1 MLNLDPTS
9 EFVQG
14 LAVVALIV
22 ILFRDGLEVEA
33 EMLQTAWRLPLRKL
47 VLAMPITA
55 GIVAVTAHVV
65 TDLGWTECL
74 LLGALLSPTDPVL
87 SSAVVTNP
95 RVPRLVR
102 HSLNL
107 ESGLNDGLALPAVLA
122 FTAAA
127 SGDDDFVWWQ
137 FVLQDV
143 LVGVLTGLA
152 VAFVASRLMPKG
164 RSLGHAISS
173 HQRRVRARV
182 AFAAYGTATLSPEGN
197 GFIAVFVAAIAFG
210 IWRPDIRA
218 CFERQSEDIVEIVKL
233 GVFVVFGAI
242 ITLDGLF
249 GDGWAAVAIVV
260 FTLVVARP
268 VAVFAALAG
277 SRQVDTAE
285 KAFMAWFGPKG
296 VATMAFALFVLGS
309 AAPEGERIANIAA
322 LAVLISIA
330 AHGLSDHPGSEWI
343 ARREMRKK
351 QVTHTPKP
359 VVGCNRSLWQGAR
372 HNFKWGFHAFLAHSD
387 RGHRGQWGPQLFC
400 PPGSARP
407 VRFRRRGVVGGV
419 TDQLPSLPAPAVPA
433 PALPVPLPAS
443 CATTGAPAQA
453 PTPVPAP
460 KLPAPPS
467 APAAVPQAPC
477 PGCQIRVVQR
487 RLRGS
492 SPSQSEPRRAARRLI
507 ERNRRRLGQ
516 APGVGRPSRAV
527 SVTAEERPSVPPADR
542 ARARGRATA
551 NTDAALASVA
561 VQGDAADLPEKS
573 SPDTAPFTGL
583 QLAYLVAM
591 GLMLATVGLTV
602 RRMARR

>member
-1 MLNLDPTS
+1 VTH
-9 EFVQG
+9 
-14 LAVVALIV
+14 AL
-22 ILFRDGLEVEA
+22 
-33 EMLQTAWRLPLRKL
+33 
-47 VLAMPITA
+47 
-55 GIVAVTAHVV
+55 
-65 TDLGWTECL
+65 TDLGWTESFL
-74 LLGALLSPTDPVL
+74 VGALLSPTDPVL

-143 LVGVLTGLA
+143 LVGVLTGLV
-152 VAFVASRLMPKG
+152 VAFVASRLMPQG

-173 HQRRVRARV
+173 HQKALYGLGV

-210 IWRPDIRA
+210 IWRPDIRGS
-218 CFERQSEDIVEIVKL
+218 FEAQSEDIVEIVKL

-322 LAVLISIA
+322 LAVLVSIA

-343 ARREMRKK
+343 ARRELRKK
-351 QVTHTPKP
+351 QVTHTP
-359 VVGCNRSLWQGAR
+359 Q
-372 HNFKWGFHAFLAHSD
+372 
-387 RGHRGQWGPQLFC
+387 
-400 PPGSARP
+400 PG
-407 VRFRRRGVVGGV
+407 
-419 TDQLPSLPAPAVPA
+419 
-433 PALPVPLPAS
+433 
-443 CATTGAPAQA
+443 
-453 PTPVPAP
+453 
-460 KLPAPPS
+460 
-467 APAAVPQAPC
+467 
-477 PGCQIRVVQR
+477 
-487 RLRGS
+487 
-492 SPSQSEPRRAARRLI
+492 
-507 ERNRRRLGQ
+507 
-516 APGVGRPSRAV
+516 
-527 SVTAEERPSVPPADR
+527 
-542 ARARGRATA
+542 
-551 NTDAALASVA
+551 
-561 VQGDAADLPEKS
+561 
-573 SPDTAPFTGL
+573 
-583 QLAYLVAM
+583 
-591 GLMLATVGLTV
+591 
-602 RRMARR
+602 